1 MNTSDINTDKISIPQ
16 IGDQL
21 RPLIIKPTH
30 AQLFMFS
37 AVTWNRHPIHYS
49 QSAAVAEGH
58 PDVLV
63 QRGLIGNFFARM
75 LKESFPITSKIKYLN
90 WKVINSAIPGDE
102 LNCHG
107 TILRVVTTKT
117 GWLLDCE
124 VTINKQDGQSV
135 ATGQAKVESLR

>member
-1 MNTSDINTDKISIPQ
+1 MSTSDTTTDNIGIPR

-49 QSAAVAEGH
+49 QNAAVAEGH
-58 PDVLV
+58 QDVLV

-90 WKVINSAIPGDE
+90 WKVINSAIPGERLSCSGWITASNYE
-102 LNCHG
+102 LNVASLECE
-107 TILRVVTTKT
+107 
-117 GWLLDCE
+117 LLL
-124 VTINKQDGQSV
+124 TNQSDSV
-135 ATGQAKVESLR
+135 IAKATASLTHD